1 VAERRTPE
9 QTWVVG
15 APARPAAPP
24 AAAARR
30 AARLEARLAVYAH
43 HAAALAE
50 EAAATL
56 AADPGRAGAH
66 AEARASAAE
75 HFLELAAEVRASGG
89 EAPPFDALLSDALL
103 ELEHQAAVDLA
114 LRQRLVALREA
125 VERGA
130 AWAGER
136 GAAPRALPAPAGC
149 VARSRDTAGVPDDG
163 APDAEAPLRALER
176 GLVEARADGVGRA
189 LAGQFPGAASRAGA
203 GPGAGRTGS
212 GVDLTF

>member
-1 VAERRTPE
+1 
-9 QTWVVG
+9 VG
-15 APARPAAPP
+15 ASARPAAPP
-24 AAAARR
+24 DAAARR

-56 AADPGRAGAH
+56 AADSGRAGAL

-75 HFLELAAEVRASGG
+75 HFLELSAELQASGG

-103 ELEHQAAVDLA
+103 ELEHQAAVDIA

-130 AWAGER
+130 AWAGE
-136 GAAPRALPAPAGC
+136 GNAAPRALPAPAEF
-149 VARSRDTAGVPDDG
+149 VPLAEAPVEPVEEDDAR
-163 APDAEAPLRALER
+163 APLRALER

-189 LAGQFPGAASRAGA
+189 LAGQYPGAASKAGA
-203 GPGAGRTGS
+203 APEAGRTGN